1 MQDST
6 LAYVKPHPVSYCP
19 ALQPVQV
26 SLNGRTAF
34 RRVSQSSQLRV
45 ISKLAEGGHYPLIKV
60 VDEDVEQDWTQHRP
74 LGDTTSHRPPA
85 RHRTANDNPL
95 HSASQPILDPL
106 HCPLIYP
113 ILPQLCYKDVMGDR
127 IKSLTEIKV
136 DYIYRSPPVH
146 PASDI
151 FIKGHQLS
159 GDGIQH
165 KLFHHLP
172 WDRVFR
178 HLPSSPRPLKN
189 YRERLKGSYPGLL
202 GEDLGSYGGKEG
214 RREGRNGK
222 KDGSKKGRETNGQ
235 RFPSLPVR
243 SQKAECG
250 GIGTRSLRH
259 PRVAAPPVPWRCSP
273 PGRAVPVSLNGRR
286 ARLRHPGH
294 APFICIMTAAR
305 TAIGCRRAGSSVTS
319 ALAG

>member
-19 ALQPVQV
+19 ALQSVQV

-74 LGDTTSHRPPA
+74 LGDTASHRPPA

-106 HCPLIYP
+106 HRPLIYP

-151 FIKGHQLS
+151 FIKGHQVGRARPPLGEPMLSTPDNLLFSQLS

-189 YRERLKGSYPGLL
+189 YRERLSNNLRQL
-202 GEDLGSYGGKEG
+202 
-214 RREGRNGK
+214 
-222 KDGSKKGRETNGQ
+222 
-235 RFPSLPVR
+235 
-243 SQKAECG
+243 SQ
-250 GIGTRSLRH
+250 H
-259 PRVAAPPVPWRCSP
+259 PRVHIPVPSAAPHKPC
-273 PGRAVPVSLNGRR
+273 
-286 ARLRHPGH
+286 
-294 APFICIMTAAR
+294 APDH
-305 TAIGCRRAGSSVTS
+305 S
-319 ALAG
+319 

>member
-19 ALQPVQV
+19 ALQSVQV

-60 VDEDVEQDWTQHRP
+60 IDEDVEQNWTQHRP

-106 HCPLIYP
+106 HRPLIYP

-172 WDRVFR
+172 WDRGEADWPIITRVILLALFEDWGDIGHPPVFR

-189 YRERLKGSYPGLL
+189 YRERLSNNLRQLSQHPRSSSRKMTSITLPPSTNCHPSITEGHQSGQARSAVGEATLAVSHHLFFSRKRNGLKPRCLYLAISRCCSGRGGS
-202 GEDLGSYGGKEG
+202 EAANLGSQGLH
-214 RREGRNGK
+214 
-222 KDGSKKGRETNGQ
+222 Q
-235 RFPSLPVR
+235 V
-243 SQKAECG
+243 
-250 GIGTRSLRH
+250 
-259 PRVAAPPVPWRCSP
+259 
-273 PGRAVPVSLNGRR
+273 
-286 ARLRHPGH
+286 
-294 APFICIMTAAR
+294 
-305 TAIGCRRAGSSVTS
+305 
-319 ALAG
+319 